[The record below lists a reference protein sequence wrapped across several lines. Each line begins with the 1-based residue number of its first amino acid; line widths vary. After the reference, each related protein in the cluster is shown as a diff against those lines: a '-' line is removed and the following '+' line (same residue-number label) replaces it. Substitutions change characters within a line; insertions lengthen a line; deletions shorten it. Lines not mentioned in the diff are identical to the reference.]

1 MLPAGV
7 QTTRAEAITLIRART
22 LSRLSDT
29 DQPSG
34 EFLAALL
41 QEKPASPKEP
51 SESDTIPD
59 NMVYETANIVDY
71 VVNKKK
77 KKKKKGKNA
86 AAEEDLLAELAKTE
100 GSSVSPPVLQQEQD
114 GSEKL
119 DAGDGAAPVS
129 KEQMTD
135 GQCSSNKVDKG
146 KQRVAVVDADVLLES
161 KGVNKDVTLPE
172 ADPSIEDKES
182 DATEEFTED
191 LKALNVTEAKGQ
203 FSDDTRLRA

>member
-100 GSSVSPPVLQQEQD
+100 GSSVSPPVLQKEQD

-119 DAGDGAAPVS
+119 DASDGAAPVS

-146 KQRVAVVDADVLLES
+146 KQRFAVVDADVLLES
-161 KGVNKDVTLPE
+161 KSVNKDVTLPE

-182 DATEEFTED
+182 DATEEVTED
-191 LKALNVTEAKGQ
+191 LKVLNVTEAKGQ